1 VYPGSSNE
9 LASNLYGNIP
19 NMSLMFT
26 MYAPAFGNYSFQ
38 IMPAIPGKTQTQ
50 FPTIPYLPLEALL
63 YQNQSSNPLSSPNN
77 TLTGVTAGE
86 QRIGGTSTMNDQFGT
101 ARFQQGYSASG

>member
-1 VYPGSSNE
+1 MYPGSTNE
-9 LASNLYGNIP
+9 LSSNLYGNIP

-26 MYAPAFGNYSFQ
+26 MYAPTFGNYSFQ
-38 IMPAIPGKTQTQ
+38 IIPAIPGKTQSQ

-63 YQNQSSNPLSSPNN
+63 YQNQSANPMSSPVN
-77 TLTGVTAGE
+77 LTAGVAGAE

-101 ARFQQGYSASG
+101 TRFAQGYQSG